1 MKILLNNIHTEIT
14 NGISISELLGVQ
26 QIQAE
31 RGVAIAINNTVIP
44 KATWSE
50 YILKENDKITVIR
63 ATQGG

>member
-14 NGISISELLGVQ
+14 NGISVSELLGVQ